1 MFYMLI
7 IYDNAEFWAHV
18 GETQMAETMH
28 RHDEIASDLKKA
40 SKYRGCGALMP
51 PESATCLRRSGGEVT
66 MTDGPYAET
75 KEHFGGYYVIEAR
88 NLDDAI
94 GYARRL
100 PLSEPG
106 AVEIRPIRE
115 LA

>member
-7 IYDNAEFWAHV
+7 IYDNAGFWARV
-18 GETQMAETMH
+18 SETQMAETMQ
-28 RHDEIASDLKKA
+28 RHDEIAGDLKKA
-40 SKYRGCGALMP
+40 GKYHGCGGLMP
-51 PESATCLRRSGGEVT
+51 PESATCLRRSGGKMTV
-66 MTDGPYAET
+66 TDGPYAET
-75 KEHFGGYYVIEAR
+75 KEFFGGYYVIEAR
-88 NLDDAI
+88 DLDDAI